1 MGYPGS
7 GAICTLAGLLAL
19 AAGPV
24 WASPASPEPPGQL
37 VRETIYNELQDHNSH
52 GYWRYWVEQR
62 IQNDTRLVEQL
73 ETADGPLKRLVRT
86 NGRPIDQQTR
96 DEERA
101 RLQHLV
107 NSPQEQASHRKD
119 YLDDEKHVALIMAM
133 LPESYVFEYAGQ
145 ENGCHHLRFH
155 PNPAYEPHSLEA
167 RVIHSMS
174 GDLWIDSRMKRLSRL
189 EGRVM
194 ENIDFGFGLL
204 GRLDKGGWFRV
215 QRIQVSPTE
224 WKTQRIEL
232 HLSGRAVFFKTIA
245 RDTNELR
252 GGFASVPAGLNLAQ
266 GARLLEQSNPGTSPD
281 SVAEFSPA
289 SLPTRR

>member
-1 MGYPGS
+1 MRVGVRFSEMGKTIRFGD
-7 GAICTLAGLLAL
+7 
-19 AAGPV
+19 
-24 WASPASPEPPGQL
+24 L
-37 VRETIYNELQDHNSH
+37 VRES
-52 GYWRYWVEQR
+52 
-62 IQNDTRLVEQL
+62 
-73 ETADGPLKRLVRT
+73 
-86 NGRPIDQQTR
+86 GRPEAVTLWTPPKKDRSFSKAMRENRVMTVHS
-96 DEERA
+96 D
-101 RLQHLV
+101 
-107 NSPQEQASHRKD
+107 PASHRKD